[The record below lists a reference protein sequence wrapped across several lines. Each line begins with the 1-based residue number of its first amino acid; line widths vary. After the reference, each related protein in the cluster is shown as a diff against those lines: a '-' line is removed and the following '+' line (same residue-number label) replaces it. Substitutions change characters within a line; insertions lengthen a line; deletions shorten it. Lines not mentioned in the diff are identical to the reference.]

1 MTKNRDMFERRRAG
15 ESVRDLA
22 AAHGISTKR
31 VRKILEREV
40 ELDRRALELAEADS
54 RADQPN
60 LLHLEPGTRE
70 KVACILQKQEFT
82 PQDVEQYRYG
92 FAVVPFLTIRGFAR
106 RDWNNLVK
114 WMARAGKAPVPRR
127 GWRWPIG

>member
-1 MTKNRDMFERRRAG
+1 MFERRRAG

-22 AAHGISTKR
+22 AARGISTKR
-31 VRKILEREV
+31 VRKILEREG

-70 KVACILQKQEFT
+70 KVACILQKQVFT

-92 FAVVPFLTIRGFAR
+92 FAVVPFLTIGGFAR

-127 GWRWPIG
+127 GWRWPIE